1 MQRFFTILL
10 GASFVIVFLGPSLK
24 AQTNTNSS
32 NSTVIDS
39 TQTVMPESYKM
50 NMIKINLL
58 ALPLLTFTV
67 QYERVIKK
75 YLSVAVAIRYM
86 PKASV
91 PYKNWIYNRFGDDDP
106 DFKETLDNMRISNY
120 AITPEVR
127 FYVGKKGYGNGFYIA
142 PSYRYAHFN
151 LDNIEYSYTDDTDED
166 SYINMS
172 GDMTV
177 NYGGFLLGAQ
187 WALGKHLTLDWW
199 IFAPFIG
206 GERTNLSG
214 ATSVPLS
221 EEDQQSLR
229 EELEDIDIPYT
240 NTEVQVNANGAS
252 IQLNGLMAGVS
263 AGLAFGVRF

>member
-1 MQRFFTILL
+1 MKRCLHCLL
-10 GASFVIVFLGPSLK
+10 AFIFMVVIFNSGLK
-24 AQTNTNSS
+24 AQTDTPVYGSS
-32 NSTVIDS
+32 ENDS
-39 TQTVMPESYKM
+39 TQTAAYEGQKM
-50 NMIKINLL
+50 NIIKINLL
-58 ALPLLTFTV
+58 ALPLLTFTL
-67 QYERVIKK
+67 QYERIIKK
-75 YLSVAVAIRYM
+75 YLSATLAVRYM

-127 FYVGKKGYGNGFYIA
+127 FYVGKKGYGKGFYIA
-142 PSYRYAHFN
+142 PSYRFAHFN
-151 LDNIEYSYTDDTDED
+151 LSNLEYSYVDDKDEE

-172 GDMTV
+172 GTMNA

-187 WALGKHLTLDWW
+187 WALGEHLSLDWW

-206 GERTNLSG
+206 GEKTSLSG
-214 ATSVPLS
+214 ISSFELS

-240 NTEVQVNANGAS
+240 DTEVQVNKNGAS
-252 IQLNGLMAGVS
+252 IQLKGLVPGIS

>member
-1 MQRFFTILL
+1 MQRFFKILL
-10 GASFVIVFLGPSLK
+10 GASFVVVFFGSNLK
-24 AQTNTNSS
+24 AQTDIPVYGSS
-32 NSTVIDS
+32 ENDS
-39 TQTVMPESYKM
+39 TQTPGIESQKM

-58 ALPLLTFTV
+58 ALPLKTFTL

-75 YLSVAVAIRYM
+75 YLSVAIAVRYM
-86 PKASV
+86 PNGSV

-127 FYVGKKGYGNGFYIA
+127 FYVGKKGYGSGFYIS
-142 PSYRYAHFN
+142 PSFRYAHFN
-151 LDNIEYSYTDDTDED
+151 LDNIEYSYVDDMDEE

-172 GDMTV
+172 GKM
-177 NYGGFLLGAQ
+177 NAYYGGFLLGAQ
-187 WALGKHLTLDWW
+187 WLLGEHLSLDWW

-206 GERTNLSG
+206 GEKTNLSG
-214 ATSVPLS
+214 TTSVPLS
-221 EEDQQSLR
+221 IEDQQSLR

-240 NTEVQVNANGAS
+240 NTEVNVNENGAS
-252 IQLNGLMAGVS
+252 IKLNGLMAGIS